1 MYCIILNSPVLY
13 SAVQYRVPPL
23 YKNEFFFFAFLDESD
38 HFQCFPKGFKENPKK
53 SKKKFGIGIDPRPP
67 GLENSKLFLGFFSE
81 GFPYNIVTIKMFCAV
96 QCNNKYFNSV
106 CSSLS
111 PDPDK

>member
-53 SKKKFGIGIDPRPP
+53 SKKKFGIGIDPLPP
-67 GLENSKLFLGFFSE
+67 GLENSKLFLVFFSE
-81 GFPYNIVTIKMFCAV
+81 GFPKLVGGLVGNTG
-96 QCNNKYFNSV
+96 
-106 CSSLS
+106 
-111 PDPDK
+111 